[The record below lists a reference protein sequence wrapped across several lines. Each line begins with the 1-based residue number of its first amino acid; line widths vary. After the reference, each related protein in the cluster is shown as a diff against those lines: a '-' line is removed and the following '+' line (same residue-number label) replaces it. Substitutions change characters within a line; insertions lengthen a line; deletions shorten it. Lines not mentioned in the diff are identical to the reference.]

1 MRTLILNA
9 DMTPF
14 DIVPWQKAIVK
25 LLCDQTVILLEEY
38 KYVIRDGKGNAY
50 RVPAVVSLKNYIKHQ
65 NKHAPYS
72 RMNVYARDM
81 SKCQYCNR
89 IVHGSDRTIDHVIPR
104 SIYSPSKHKVKL
116 NGFENIVT
124 CCKSCNSKKADRTP
138 EQAGMKLLK
147 VPRTISRAQAYY
159 NKLCLITNI
168 PPQWR
173 TYIGSQQQEEV

>member
-1 MRTLILNA
+1 MRTLVLNA

-14 DIVPWQKAIVK
+14 DIIPWQKAIVK
-25 LLCDQTVILLEEY
+25 LLCDGTVSVLAEY
-38 KYVIRDGKGNAY
+38 TYVVRDGKGNGY
-50 RVPAVVSLKNYIKHQ
+50 RVPAVVALKQYVKHQ
-65 NKHAPYS
+65 NKVAPYS

-81 SKCQYCNR
+81 SRCQYCNR
-89 IVHGSDRTIDHVIPR
+89 KIGGGDRTIDHVIPR
-104 SIYSPSKHKVKL
+104 AIYDPKKHKVKL

-124 CCKSCNSKKADRTP
+124 CCKPCNSKKADRTP

-147 VPRTISRAQAYY
+147 PPRIISRAQAYY

-173 TYIGSQQQEEV
+173 LYIGSQQQEA